1 MRALLLLLA
10 AANVVCVSSFVC
22 PPRAIRTSAS
32 GRGCGVYMNARGKHE
47 KNIVGRQDVLRASAF
62 AIASAAAQRVQ
73 AAPPSPALVAQAQ
86 EEKDIGISD
95 EELRKKL
102 EYDIVTNQFM
112 VTGTLCNTAMGLT

>member
-1 MRALLLLLA
+1 MRAFLLLA
-10 AANVVCVSSFVC
+10 AANFVCVSSFVC

-32 GRGCGVYMNARGKHE
+32 GRGCGVYMNARGGKSE
-47 KNIVGRQDVLRASAF
+47 KNIVGRQDVLRVSAF

-86 EEKDIGISD
+86 GKKDIGISD

-112 VTGTLCNTAMGLT
+112 VTGT